1 MVPSTKHVLTPYHLL
16 PFISPLQ
23 VHELE
28 AMLRA
33 GACMVTLPCCEYKC
47 SKYTCRS
54 AYMDVGLQLVS
65 QGCNMVVTWL

>member
-33 GACMVTLPCCEYKC
+33 GAWLHCHVASINAASIHAGPHTWMWGC
-47 SKYTCRS
+47 S
-54 AYMDVGLQLVS
+54 
-65 QGCNMVVTWL
+65 